1 MSDVSHTDRSYRR
14 GAIMGLTMAEA
25 FILIAFALLLLFAF
39 WQWEKE
45 KENTPEVRAFR
56 ELPYDQRQTVLGA
69 SRDGSLEAFIVL
81 KEQGVDFATPASVEN
96 PKEKWRFIDQDEVLR
111 LMDAASQ
118 LPEDMQRDLADLVEN
133 KKAQEVLKEMALLE
147 ELVESGREVADLIAK
162 SEIASQVE
170 ASGLSVDELLATA
183 QIVESLDSSG
193 HSFEELV
200 AAATAIDAMREEGR
214 TLEELLA
221 TARTLAALE
230 QAGQTLEGISQKI
243 RNVEAQEAAL
253 VGALQRE
260 LGSIVSKV
268 GGRIDDTGAIILPD
282 NVLFEQGKAS
292 ITPVLAKFLADA
304 CEPWLTVL
312 KNSGVEILEVKIEG
326 HASSEWRS
334 GSSARQAYLGNLDLS
349 QRRSQAVSRVC
360 LDFVKTPETL
370 EWARKHMIAV
380 GYSSVRPVMRD
391 GQEDRTASRRVV
403 FSATPNRE
411 ALLDEIETDAVAASY
426 DRSSFG
432 GWADQDGDCKSTRH
446 EMLSELSVGQIQ
458 WSRDSC
464 RVVRGRWTDSYTGRT
479 FTSASDVDIDHLVP
493 LKWAWDHGAHSWSD
507 EKRQQFAN
515 DRLNLFVVESSV
527 NTEKSSQGPMSWL
540 PPNARFRCQYVT
552 RFAQVVLKY
561 DLALES
567 DEEASFGALVE
578 SLCE

>member
-1 MSDVSHTDRSYRR
+1 
-14 GAIMGLTMAEA
+14 MAEA

-56 ELPYDQRQTVLGA
+56 ELPNDQRQIVLGA
-69 SRDGSLEAFIVL
+69 SMDGSLEAFIVL

-111 LMDAASQ
+111 LMDAATQ

-133 KKAQEVLKEMALLE
+133 KKVQEVLKEMALLE
-147 ELVESGREVADLIAK
+147 ELVESGREVADLIAR

-183 QIVESLDSSG
+183 KIVESLDLSG

-221 TARTLAALE
+221 TAQTLAVLE
-230 QAGQTLEGISQKI
+230 QAGQTLEDISEKI
-243 RNVEAQEAAL
+243 QSLEAQEAAL
-253 VGALQRE
+253 IGALQRE
-260 LGSIVSKV
+260 LGDTVSKV
-268 GGRIDDTGAIILPD
+268 GGRIDESGAIILPD
-282 NVLFEQGKAS
+282 SILFAPRSATVTKA
-292 ITPVLAKFLADA
+292 LEKFLSDV

-312 KNSGVEILEVKIEG
+312 MDSGVEISEVFIEG
-326 HASSEWRS
+326 HASSEWGTLTPS
-334 GSSARQAYLGNLDLS
+334 QAYLKNLDLS
-349 QRRSQAVSRVC
+349 QERSQNVLKFC
-360 LDFVKTPETL
+360 LYSVKRADVH

-380 GYSSVRPVMRD
+380 GFSSVRPVEHAD
-391 GQEDRTASRRVV
+391 GTENQVASRRVV
-403 FSATPNRE
+403 FNARLNRE
-411 ALLDEIETDAVAASY
+411 PLIEEIETKASY

-432 GWADQDGDCKSTRH
+432 GWADRDGDCKSTRH
-446 EMLSELSVGQIQ
+446 EMLSELSVGQIK
-458 WSRDSC
+458 WSRDGC
-464 RVVRGRWTDSYTGRT
+464 RVVRGRWTDSYTGRS
-479 FTSASDVDIDHLVP
+479 FTSSSDVEIDHLVP

-507 EKRQQFAN
+507 EKRHQFAN
-515 DRLNLFVVESSV
+515 DRSNLLVVESSV
-527 NTEKSSQGPMSWL
+527 NAKKSSQGPASWL
-540 PPNARFRCQYVT
+540 PPNAEFRCQYVT
-552 RFAQVVLKY
+552 RFAQVVLNY
-561 DLALES
+561 GLALGS
-567 DEEASFGALVE
+567 NEEDAFRTLVD

>member
-81 KEQGVDFATPASVEN
+81 KAQGVDFATPASVEN
-96 PKEKWRFIDQDEVLR
+96 PKEKWRFIDQDDVLR

-170 ASGLSVDELLATA
+170 ASGLSLDELLATA

-360 LDFVKTPETL
+360 LDFVKAPETL

-380 GYSSVRPVMRD
+380 GYSSVRPVMQD

-458 WSRDSC
+458 WSRDNC

-479 FTSASDVDIDHLVP
+479 FTSAREVDIDHLVP

-507 EKRQQFAN
+507 EKRHQFAN
-515 DRLNLFVVESSV
+515 DRSNLFVVESSV
-527 NTEKSSQGPMSWL
+527 NTEKSSQGPTSWL

-567 DEEASFGALVE
+567 DEEASFAALVE

>member
-96 PKEKWRFIDQDEVLR
+96 PKEKWRFVDQDEVLR

-200 AAATAIDAMREEGR
+200 AAATAIDGMREEGR

-446 EMLSELSVGQIQ
+446 EMLSELSVGQVQ

-507 EKRQQFAN
+507 EKRRQFAN
-515 DRLNLFVVESSV
+515 DRSNLFVVESSV
-527 NTEKSSQGPMSWL
+527 NNEKSSQGPTSWL
-540 PPNARFRCQYVT
+540 PPNARFQCQYVT

-567 DEEASFGALVE
+567 DEEASFGALAE